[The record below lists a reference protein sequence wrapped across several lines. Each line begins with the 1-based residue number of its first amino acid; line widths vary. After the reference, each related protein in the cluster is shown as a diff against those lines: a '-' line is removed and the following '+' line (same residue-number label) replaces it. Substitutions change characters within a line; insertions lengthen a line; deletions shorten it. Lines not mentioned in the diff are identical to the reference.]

1 MLTVLKQSLVI
12 WVTKGVMQILYFRLP
27 IHTYLEATLV
37 HLRHIDVLRGIEG
50 RSRHSVII
58 FVIISILCTLSEARK
73 RVQRFVK
80 TWTPGGGGRDCGRE
94 GR

>member
-27 IHTYLEATLV
+27 IHTYLEETLV
-37 HLRHIDVLRGIEG
+37 HLRHIDVLRGIEE
-50 RSRHSVII
+50 RRRHVAII
-58 FVIISILCTLSEARK
+58 FVIISILYILSERHK

-80 TWTPGGGGRDCGRE
+80 AWRRWSGLWDRSSLR
-94 GR
+94 